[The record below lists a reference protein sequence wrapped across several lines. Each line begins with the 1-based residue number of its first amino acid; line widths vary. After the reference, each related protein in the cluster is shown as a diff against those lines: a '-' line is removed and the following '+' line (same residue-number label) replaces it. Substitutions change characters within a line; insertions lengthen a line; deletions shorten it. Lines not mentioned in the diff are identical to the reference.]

1 MFKTIEGV
9 YRNGKIELTEP
20 AKEVPDDTRVMVTF
34 LAPTPVSL
42 RERGIDEAQ
51 AADLR
56 NRLASFAEEWESPE
70 ISPYDNYDV
79 SKNQLETR

>member
-20 AKEVPDDTRVMVTF
+20 LREVPDDTRVMVTF
-34 LAPTPVSL
+34 LERPAISL
-42 RERGIDEAQ
+42 KDRGIDEAQ
-51 AADLR
+51 AAELR

-70 ISPYDNYDV
+70 MTPYDNYELRHAC
-79 SKNQLETR
+79 QL